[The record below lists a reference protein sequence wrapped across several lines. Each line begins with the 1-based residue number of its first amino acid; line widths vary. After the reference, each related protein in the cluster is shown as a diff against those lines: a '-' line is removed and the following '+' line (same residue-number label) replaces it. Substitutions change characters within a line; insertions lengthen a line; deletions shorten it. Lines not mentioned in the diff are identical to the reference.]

1 MPTAGTPDSARPVS
15 ARSATKIIQFGD
27 SATASVAAPAAASEA
42 VMTALRPKASESDPA
57 KTIATARTP
66 VVADS
71 ERLEAAGEM
80 EKARAKPGISGWTQ

>member
-1 MPTAGTPDSARPVS
+1 
-15 ARSATKIIQFGD
+15 
-27 SATASVAAPAAASEA
+27 
-42 VMTALRPKASESDPA
+42 MTALRPKASDSDPA

-66 VVADS
+66 VVADR